1 MCLSY
6 YEYSYLVFLQEML
19 NNLEEKLSVICD
31 ERIGFEGL
39 LAIAG
44 LEFPGDS
51 KLFELHKKYVEIF
64 KHPVSL
70 NGTDL
75 GDENDDNGADNGND
89 KTLSGTDP

>member
-1 MCLSY
+1 M
-6 YEYSYLVFLQEML
+6 FK
-19 NNLEEKLSVICD
+19 NLEEKLAVICN
-31 ERIGFEGL
+31 ERIAFEGL
-39 LAIAG
+39 LPIAC
-44 LEFPGDS
+44 LDFPGDS

-75 GDENDDNGADNGND
+75 GDANDDNGADNGND